1 MTAKDD
7 GRPQDSAANPVTV
20 LNDAFRRNPSSG
32 AMVATAG
39 VIGLGAGALPAI
51 LEMVRTFDAFTPDN
65 DPYGEHDFGVLE
77 WQDDGVL
84 LRGQA
89 DDLDWIARELA
100 RLPFDFS
107 VRAPAALRGALGR
120 VARRLERLVR
130 AG

>member
-77 WQDDGVL
+77 WQGHRLFWKIDCFDKAMVFGSPDPGDPDVTTRVL
-84 LRGQA
+84 T
-89 DDLDWIARELA
+89 IMLA
-100 RLPFDFS
+100 
-107 VRAPAALRGALGR
+107 
-120 VARRLERLVR
+120 EEW
-130 AG
+130 